1 MNRLA
6 LPPIGFRLALF
17 GPPYEHFEPIDTS
30 WTPPPPLP
38 QGLALVWWL
47 VDGEAQ
53 EDEFRWLYSRPWGLP
68 LFIVLPPPTEIGRA
82 LPLLSYVNGMSPR
95 AVLPGGPL
103 VTPLHLRRLL
113 RMPPR
118 QLGAAVTSYLTRRQ
132 LLVQDDIRRDVRK
145 IFDSTPEVTS
155 VSKLARRLYISRRT
169 MGRHFA
175 AAGLP
180 VPSHWLQFARL
191 LLVSFRLQDNKHT
204 VARIASRLG
213 YPDGF
218 TLSNQ
223 MKRLLDCRPSDIRN
237 RLGWEWIVEMWIR
250 TEANTGGIDC
260 LRFQEVVS
268 IYCQREETPPEV
280 N

>member
-1 MNRLA
+1 MYRTPHLSA
-6 LPPIGFRLALF
+6 GYRIALF
-17 GPPYEHFEPIDTS
+17 GPPYERFEPIDTT
-30 WTPPPPLP
+30 WTPPPLPP

-47 VDGEAQ
+47 IDGEEQ
-53 EDEFRWLYSRPWGLP
+53 KDEFGWLSARPWGLP
-68 LFIVLPPPTEIGRA
+68 LFIILPPATEISRA
-82 LPLLSYVNGMSPR
+82 LPLLSHINGLSPR

-103 VTPLHLRRLL
+103 VTPHHLRRLL

-118 QLGAAVTSYLTRRQ
+118 QIGAAVTSYLTRRQ
-132 LLVQDDIRRDVRK
+132 LLVQDDMRRGVRK
-145 IFDSTPEVTS
+145 IFEAIPEATS
-155 VSKLARRLYISRRT
+155 VSKLARRLYTSRRT

-191 LLVSFRLQDNKHT
+191 LLASFHLQDDKHS
-204 VARIASRLG
+204 VARIATRLG

-223 MKRLLDCRPSDIRN
+223 MKRLIDCRPSDVRH

-250 TEANTGGIDC
+250 TETNNGGIDR
-260 LRFQEVVS
+260 LRFREVVA
-268 IYCQREETPPEV
+268 IYHKGEEPPP

>member
-1 MNRLA
+1 MNRT
-6 LPPIGFRLALF
+6 PPPPSGARIALF
-17 GPPYEHFEPIDTS
+17 RPPYERFEPIDTS
-30 WTPPPPLP
+30 WTPPPPPP

-47 VDGEAQ
+47 VDGEEQ
-53 EDEFRWLYSRPWGLP
+53 QDEFRWLYSRAWGLP
-68 LFIVLPPPTEIGRA
+68 LFIILPAADEIKRA
-82 LPLLSYVNGMSPR
+82 LPLLPYVNGMSPR

-103 VTPLHLRRLL
+103 ATPLHLRRLL

-118 QLGAAVTSYLTRRQ
+118 QVGAAITSYLTRRQ
-132 LLVQDDIRRDVRK
+132 LLVQDDIRRNVRK
-145 IFDSTPEVTS
+145 IFEATPEVTS
-155 VSKLARRLYISRRT
+155 VSRLAHRLYTSRRT

-191 LLVSFRLQDNKHT
+191 LLASFRLQDDKHS
-204 VARIASRLG
+204 VARIAARIG

-223 MKRLLDCRPSDIRN
+223 MKRMLDCRPSDIRHH
-237 RLGWEWIVEMWIR
+237 LGWEWIVEMWIR

-260 LRFQEVVS
+260 LRYREVVA
-268 IYCQREETPPEV
+268 IYCNDGPPPA
-280 N
+280 